1 MNGEK
6 LEKEEIYKKKN
17 GILFTIKKVRK

>member
-17 GILFTIKKVRK
+17 GLSFTIKKV